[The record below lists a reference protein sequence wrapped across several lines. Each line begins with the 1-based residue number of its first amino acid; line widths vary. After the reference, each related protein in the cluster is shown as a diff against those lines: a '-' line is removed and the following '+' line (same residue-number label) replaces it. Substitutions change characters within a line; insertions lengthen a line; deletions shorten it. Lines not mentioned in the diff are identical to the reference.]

1 MNKKSGVHPGLTDRR
16 LGVAFHGRVVGVGPV
31 LAGQSRLATPS
42 TRATTARLHACRSRA
57 PTEDGC
63 VLIMA
68 DATKPNEQR
77 RFASQTPGAVVAEN
91 VDMRDLVDFAETLDL
106 DDDDVL
112 GTVVNFARAS

>member
-1 MNKKSGVHPGLTDRR
+1 
-16 LGVAFHGRVVGVGPV
+16 
-31 LAGQSRLATPS
+31 
-42 TRATTARLHACRSRA
+42 
-57 PTEDGC
+57 

-112 GTVVNFARAS
+112 GTVVNFA